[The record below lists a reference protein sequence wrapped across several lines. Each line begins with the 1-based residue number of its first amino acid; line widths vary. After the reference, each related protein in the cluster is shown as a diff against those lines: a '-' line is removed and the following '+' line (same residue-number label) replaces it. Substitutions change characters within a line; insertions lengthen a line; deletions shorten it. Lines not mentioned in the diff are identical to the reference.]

1 MPRKNKS
8 KSERNRKKGKMRNW
22 MTNEVTIFAEVLPD
36 NEFNFAEC
44 LEKEDLKKG
53 NRDVFN
59 SILAEFRKGLN

>member
-22 MTNEVTIFAEVLPD
+22 MTNEVTIFAEVLLD

-44 LEKEDLKKG
+44 LEKEDLKK
-53 NRDVFN
+53 
-59 SILAEFRKGLN
+59 RKQRCF